1 MLSKKLAIDHIPQL
15 IKGKRVLMRVD
26 FNVPVKNG
34 KVGDVTRI
42 SSTLP
47 SIDYCLKNGAK
58 SVILMSHLGRPD
70 GQRNEKYSMKPV
82 VPVLEDLLKK
92 KIEFLNDCVGPEVEK
107 TCIGSS
113 D

>member
-1 MLSKKLAIDHIPQL
+1 MLSKKLAIDNIPHL
-15 IKGKRVLMRVD
+15 IKGKRILMRVD

-47 SIDYCLKNGAK
+47 SIQYCLDHGAK

-70 GQRNEKYSMKPV
+70 GQRNEKYSMKPII
-82 VPVLEDLLKK
+82 PVIEDLL
-92 KIEFLNDCVGPEVEK
+92 
-107 TCIGSS
+107 
-113 D
+113 